1 MTSHAKLSSLFFL
14 SFQACLHAKGALPSL
29 SILKK
34 NKIVPQLFLHPIPF
48 LSTLLCPAP
57 LLFPGCMLCVPSL
70 HSPVGRTV
78 HANEGSL
85 PSASLLLP
93 PLVLSGLSR
102 DSEQQLIHPV
112 ALTVTCEVLQ
122 YSAPDSQVPRF
133 MNAHLW
139 SEFELSIVSL
149 I

>member
-1 MTSHAKLSSLFFL
+1 MPTKAVCPPHLFYFL
-14 SFQACLHAKGALPSL
+14 
-29 SILKK
+29 
-34 NKIVPQLFLHPIPF
+34 
-48 LSTLLCPAP
+48 
-57 LLFPGCMLCVPSL
+57 
-70 HSPVGRTV
+70 
-78 HANEGSL
+78 
-85 PSASLLLP
+85 

-122 YSAPDSQVPRF
+122 CSAPDSQVPRF